1 MELMNESRILI
12 ENMNVLRSLFGNL
25 DEHLKR
31 IEKALNVKI
40 SAREGEV
47 IIKGEEQKVKSVAKL
62 LKNLIS
68 IIEKGEKLDEQKV
81 DYAIGLASKD
91 HSEKIIEL
99 NEKVLCV
106 TSKGRLIKAKTIG
119 QQIYAKAI
127 LEGDVTFGI
136 GPAGTG
142 KTFLA
147 VAMAVRAFKNKEV
160 SRIIITRPAVEAGE
174 NLGFLP
180 GDLQDKVDPYLRPL
194 YDALYEILGLDT
206 YLHYKENGLIEV
218 APLAYMRGRTLDN
231 AFIILDEAQN
241 TTIAQMKM
249 FLTRFGYGSKVVV
262 NGDITQQDLPKGKT
276 SGLVN
281 AIEVLGNVD
290 EIAKIYLSEKD
301 VVRHRLVRK
310 IIKEYDRYERKVKVK

>member
-1 MELMNESRILI
+1 MELVNESRVSID
-12 ENMNVLRSLFGNL
+12 NMNVLRDLFGNL
-25 DEHLKR
+25 DEHIKR
-31 IEKALNVKI
+31 IEQAFDVKI
-40 SAREGEV
+40 SAREGVVV
-47 IIKGEEQKVKSVAKL
+47 INGKGKKVDNVSKL

-91 HSEKIIEL
+91 NSEKIIEL
-99 NEKVLCV
+99 NDNILCV

-119 QQIYAKAI
+119 QQVYSKAI
-127 LEGDVTFGI
+127 LEKDVTFGI

-194 YDALYEILGLDT
+194 YDALYEILGMDT

-241 TTIAQMKM
+241 TTVAQMKM

-276 SGLVN
+276 SGFVN

-310 IIKEYDRYERKVKVK
+310 IIKEYDRYEKKIK